1 LGIYSAFINGT
12 IFMATL
18 GITYFLKSD
27 IDEDFPIYAADD
39 TEEQAAARASL
50 KPIFNN
56 MVS

>member
-1 LGIYSAFINGT
+1 
-12 IFMATL
+12 MATL

-27 IDEDFPIYAADD
+27 IDEDLPIYAADD

>member
-1 LGIYSAFINGT
+1 
-12 IFMATL
+12 MATL
-18 GITYFLKSD
+18 RITYFLKSD